1 MLPASLSNY
10 ANLSTNQNLI
20 FITVSPIVDR
30 LYKNDSID
38 RAKFPITQEQRRM
51 KTNERDF
58 IFHLNAHFDFENLI
72 WKSGIFKIPKNKW
85 RASDTDEYKYPI
97 LGKMC
102 YES

>member
-1 MLPASLSNY
+1 M
-10 ANLSTNQNLI
+10 
-20 FITVSPIVDR
+20 SPIVDR